1 MSDADAPRSF
11 FALVETHRAVRRFR
25 PEPVPLA
32 LVRRVLAAATRAPS
46 ARGAEPWAFV
56 VVRDPATRAAIASRY
71 RAAWDAGEAYTTS
84 ADADRDVR
92 ERPHY
97 ERMMRAARDL
107 AAHLAEVPLLIVC
120 CLDHAQLGPI
130 AGEGGTLLSP
140 VAAYA
145 SILPAV
151 QNLLLAAHALGLG
164 TTLTTLHRL
173 FEDDLRTLL
182 ALPSSL
188 EPVAIV
194 PLGWPRDRPGPTR
207 RKPVDA
213 VAFLDRFGTPLPE
226 RE

>member
-1 MSDADAPRSF
+1 MPDADATRAF
-11 FALVETHRAVRRFR
+11 FALLESQRALRRFR

-32 LVRRVLAAATRAPS
+32 LVRRVIAAATRAPS
-46 ARGAEPWAFV
+46 ARGAEPWGFV
-56 VVRDPATRAAIASRY
+56 AVRDAATRAAIAKRY
-71 RAAWDAGEAYTTS
+71 RAAWDAGEQYTAA

-107 AAHLAEVPLLIVC
+107 AAHLADVPVLVVC

-145 SILPAV
+145 SIFPAV
-151 QNLLLAAHALGLG
+151 RNLLLAAHALGLG

-173 FEDDLRTLL
+173 FEDDLRALL
-182 ALPSSL
+182 ALPASF

-207 RKPVDA
+207 RKPLDA
-213 VAFLDRFGTPLPE
+213 VACLDRWGTRLPE
-226 RE
+226 RG